1 MGSESRA
8 TADPDGP
15 FEDAVRADLNVVSE
29 FDSGIDDGGGVDPR
43 HDGLAVSGN
52 RPCGPREANTVHGCE
67 RHCTH
72 PNSDSGDS
80 PPGWLEVRR
89 LGRIGY
95 REGLDSQRELHA
107 EVLGARETAT
117 PRGFLLLLEHDP
129 PVVTVSRRPGAAENL
144 IATDAAFAERGIRI
158 EETDRGGDVTYHGP
172 GQLVA
177 YPIVDLN
184 LVRVRIHGWIRL
196 LEQVVIDALA
206 SFECPADRD
215 PGATGVWVGPHRR
228 RCGWIG
234 RSEDRGDRRPGVAV
248 DHHARARGQRRSRPR
263 ALRHDRPLWPGGR
276 PVTSI
281 ARELGPSQAAIP
293 DMAQVTAAVG
303 GWIRPAP
310 VAPRAVPGP
319 AVVGCLIEV
328 ASVRVRVPRRPPR

>member
-1 MGSESRA
+1 MR
-8 TADPDGP
+8 TPLHP
-15 FEDAVRADLNVVSE
+15 SE
-29 FDSGIDDGGGVDPR
+29 F
-43 HDGLAVSGN
+43 H
-52 RPCGPREANTVHGCE
+52 
-67 RHCTH
+67 
-72 PNSDSGDS
+72 SGDS

-95 REGLDSQRELHA
+95 REGLQLQRKLHA
-107 EVLGARETAT
+107 EVLGARDTAT

-177 YPIVDLN
+177 YPIIDLN

-215 PGATGVWVGPHRR
+215 PGATGVWVDRTVDDADGSGGRKIAAIGVRVSRWITMHGLAVNVDPDLGHFDTIVP
-228 RCGWIG
+228 CGL
-234 RSEDRGDRRPGVAV
+234 A
-248 DHHARARGQRRSRPR
+248 
-263 ALRHDRPLWPGGR
+263 GR

-281 ARELGPSQAAIP
+281 ARELGPERATIP
-293 DMAQVTAAVG
+293 GMAQVTAAVEAG
-303 GWIRPAP
+303 FARHLSHPEPFRDRPASD
-310 VAPRAVPGP
+310 A
-319 AVVGCLIEV
+319 
-328 ASVRVRVPRRPPR
+328 